1 MNLLWSEKST
11 GKTVLFCNITKEI
24 FIYFVVDLPENAV
37 KGVLKYLVQSIGTYQ
52 DAKSRRAVLKILQII
67 SKTFPTVVVK
77 NLATVLNQKA
87 TSQTKIVN
95 AR

>member
-1 MNLLWSEKST
+1 MKWKSR
-11 GKTVLFCNITKEI
+11 GKKVLFCNITKEI
-24 FIYFVVDLPENAV
+24 FIYFVVVDLPENAV

-87 TSQTKIVN
+87 TSQTKIIN